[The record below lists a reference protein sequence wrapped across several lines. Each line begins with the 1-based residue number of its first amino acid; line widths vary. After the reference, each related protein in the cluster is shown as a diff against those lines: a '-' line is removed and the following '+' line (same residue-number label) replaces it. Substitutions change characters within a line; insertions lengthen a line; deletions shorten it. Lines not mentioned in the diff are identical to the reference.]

1 MAVSKRYWYFGGHN
15 LRLFVFT
22 FMRKEFAMI
31 KAIEFNHNERY
42 CKIMILASLGYF
54 GQFSGSTC
62 ELILKMPDPSDADK
76 GKTMQRKK
84 HPISLLSLDCLGSD
98 SLIQSELDEIY

>member
-1 MAVSKRYWYFGGHN
+1 
-15 LRLFVFT
+15 
-22 FMRKEFAMI
+22 MRKEFAII

-62 ELILKMPDPSDADK
+62 ELILKI
-76 GKTMQRKK
+76 GQRKNDAAQK
-84 HPISLLSLDCLGSD
+84 ASNLA
-98 SLIQSELDEIY
+98 SEFGLFGF